1 MNRYILFFIG
11 MAVWHFSTAQS
22 FGEIGTKW
30 TYSLRSWYQTT
41 PNVIST
47 EKDTLL
53 QGKNCHILNLEVG
66 GCEYWGF
73 DTTKNKNGRRRGLL
87 VYEEDS
93 VVYFWEWNYK
103 RFEILYDFGA
113 QPDSFWITHY
123 FDLYDN
129 RLRQDWVL
137 YNQVDSTGSIMING
151 SHLKILYVTSYIDSI
166 SPKSA
171 SYKSKII
178 DRIGDVDFLTMDMR
192 FGYGMCDF
200 DGTVGLRCF
209 ESPSLGSYSTG
220 IVPSCDY
227 TNVGIEEETERT
239 KVSVYPN
246 PVSDFLHVELK
257 DFSHAHAFKIHDLNG
272 RVVLEPEITES
283 TTDIDVSGLRSGLY
297 FYELVEEGIRVSQ
310 GKIVKL

>member
-73 DTTKNKNGRRRGLL
+73 DTTKNKNGRRRGLM

-123 FDLYDN
+123 FDVIGIG
-129 RLRQDWVL
+129 RLDWVI
-137 YNQVDSTGSIMING
+137 YTQVDSTGSIMING

-178 DRIGDVDFLTMDMR
+178 DRIGDVDFLTLNMR
-192 FGYGMCDF
+192 FNRGMCDF
-200 DGTVGLRCF
+200 DGTKDLRCF
-209 ESPSLGSYSTG
+209 ESPSLGHYSTG

-227 TNVGIEEETERT
+227 TNVGIEEETERV
-239 KVSVYPN
+239 KVSIYPN
-246 PVSDFLHVELK
+246 PVSDLLHIELK

-283 TTDIDVSGLRSGLY
+283 TTAIDVSGLARGMY
-297 FYELVEEGIRVSQ
+297 FLTLESDIDEQTL
-310 GKIVKL
+310 KIIKQ